1 MPAKMSWADPSILLA
16 VLVLTVAAADSSFH
30 GSPSEWTSQPDFARE
45 ERPSLLQIATSVP
58 KSATHG
64 ECTFDQAG
72 LDDVLRKFVKGP
84 RTVDGIASTL
94 FDYKALHDSSD
105 YRMKLDEYVKSLAEF
120 KPSCL
125 SRDGKLAFW
134 ANAYNALVI
143 NLVMSNVQKNAGEL
157 PKSIRDL
164 AGDASTVWSRKA
176 GVVGGQAMT
185 LEEVLSEGR
194 KLGDPRIH
202 AAVNC
207 ASLSCPDLRA
217 GAYSAAQVHSE
228 FDAQVEKWLRNSG
241 KGAKVH
247 GDTLQVSII
256 LEWHAEDFPDVSS
269 FVAGRLG
276 LPSSSVKIKGY
287 LPYSWALNCVK

>member
-1 MPAKMSWADPSILLA
+1 MAVKMRWADPRILLA
-16 VLVLTVAAADSSFH
+16 GLVVTIAAAGASFH
-30 GSPSEWTSQPDFARE
+30 SPSEWTSQRDLEGE

-58 KSATHG
+58 TSAAHG
-64 ECTFDQAG
+64 ECTFDHSG

-84 RTVDGIASTL
+84 SEVDGISSTL

-105 YRMKLDEYVKSLAEF
+105 YLSKLDEYVKSLVDF

-125 SRDGKLAFW
+125 SLDGKLAFW
-134 ANAYNALVI
+134 ANAYNALII

-176 GVVGGQAMT
+176 GRVGGQSVT

-217 GAYSAAQVHSE
+217 GAYDAAQVHSE
-228 FDAQVEKWLRNSG
+228 FDAQVQKWLHNAG
-241 KGAKVH
+241 KGAKVN
-247 GDTLQVSII
+247 GDTLQVSPIF
-256 LEWHAEDFPDVSS
+256 EWHAEDFPDVSS
-269 FVAGRLG
+269 FVAGPLG
-276 LPSSSVKIKGY
+276 LPSSSVKVKGY
-287 LPYSWALNCVK
+287 LPYNWALNCVK